1 MLEDYMNNFEN
12 IVTEVLFMAFT
23 IVLAILCAVLII
35 SLLLLIFGCII
46 KSQILKAKFLKSVP
60 IIFIGIIFLFCIPV
74 IFNYFKELM

>member
-1 MLEDYMNNFEN
+1 MLEDYMSNFEN
-12 IVTEVLFMAFT
+12 ILAEVLFMAFT

-46 KSQILKAKFLKSVP
+46 KSQILKSKFLKSVP
-60 IIFIGIIFLFCIPV
+60 IIFIGIIFLLCIPV

>member
-35 SLLLLIFGCII
+35 S
-46 KSQILKAKFLKSVP
+46 
-60 IIFIGIIFLFCIPV
+60 FIVTNIRMH
-74 IFNYFKELM
+74 N

>member
-46 KSQILKAKFLKSVP
+46 KSQILK
-60 IIFIGIIFLFCIPV
+60 
-74 IFNYFKELM
+74 